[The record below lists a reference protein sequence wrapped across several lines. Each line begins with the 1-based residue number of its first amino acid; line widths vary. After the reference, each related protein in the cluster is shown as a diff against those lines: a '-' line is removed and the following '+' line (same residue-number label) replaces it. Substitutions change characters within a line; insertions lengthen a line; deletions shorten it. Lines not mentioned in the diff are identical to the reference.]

1 MGTQFNF
8 EGASQTNMKACIV
21 LFALVAAAM
30 AEAEAEA
37 DPAVF
42 YAGAYGG
49 FPYGYGLSGYAGYAG
64 YPYTYGYGLPYAA
77 YAYTGCHN
85 DAGAAVPCA
94 AHNVVKIAKREAEAE
109 AEADPAV
116 FYAGAYG
123 GFPYGYGLSGYAG
136 YAGYPYTYGY
146 GLPAY
151 TYAAGCRNNNGAL
164 VPCAHGAVAAHVV
177 AKREADSEADP
188 AYFVSPYLA
197 QYGFPRTFYGHGL
210 VHTSRLGVCT
220 NYLGAQVPC

>member
-8 EGASQTNMKACIV
+8 EGASQTNMKAFIV

-37 DPAVF
+37 KADPALL
-42 YAGAYGG
+42 YAGAYGAY
-49 FPYGYGLSGYAGYAG
+49 PWTYGLSSYG
-64 YPYTYGYGLPYAA
+64 YPYNYGYGLPYAA

-85 DAGAAVPCA
+85 AAGAAVPCA

-109 AEADPAV
+109 ADPAV
-116 FYAGAYG
+116 FYSGVYGSYPWAYG
-123 GFPYGYGLSGYAG
+123 LGGYTA
-136 YAGYPYTYGY
+136 YPYTHGY

-151 TYAAGCRNNNGAL
+151 TYAAGCRNNAGAL

-197 QYGFPRTFYGHGL
+197 QYGFPRTYYGNAL
-210 VHTSRLGVCT
+210 VHTSRFGICT
-220 NYLGAQVPC
+220 NYLGASVPC

>member
-8 EGASQTNMKACIV
+8 EGASQTNMKAFIV

-123 GFPYGYGLSGYAG
+123 GFPY
-136 YAGYPYTYGY
+136 TYGY
-146 GLPAY
+146 GLPAYY

>member
-8 EGASQTNMKACIV
+8 EGASQTNMKAFIV

-49 FPYGYGLSGYAGYAG
+49 FPYGYGLSDYAGYAG

-94 AHNVVKIAKREAEAE
+94 AHNVVKIANREAEAE

-123 GFPYGYGLSGYAG
+123 GFPYGYGLTGYAG

-177 AKREADSEADP
+177 AKREADSE
-188 AYFVSPYLA
+188 
-197 QYGFPRTFYGHGL
+197 
-210 VHTSRLGVCT
+210 
-220 NYLGAQVPC
+220 

>member
-1 MGTQFNF
+1 MGTQVNF
-8 EGASQTNMKACIV
+8 EGASQTNMKAFIV

-49 FPYGYGLSGYAGYAG
+49 FPYGYGLTGYAGYAG

-94 AHNVVKIAKREAEAE
+94 AHNVVKMAKREAEAE

-123 GFPYGYGLSGYAG
+123 GFPYGYGLTGYAG

-151 TYAAGCRNNNGAL
+151 TYA
-164 VPCAHGAVAAHVV
+164 AVAAHVV

>member
-8 EGASQTNMKACIV
+8 EGASQTNMKAFIV

-49 FPYGYGLSGYAGYAG
+49 FP
-64 YPYTYGYGLPYAA
+64 YGYGLPYAA

-123 GFPYGYGLSGYAG
+123 GFPYG
-136 YAGYPYTYGY
+136 
-146 GLPAY
+146 
-151 TYAAGCRNNNGAL
+151 
-164 VPCAHGAVAAHVV
+164 
-177 AKREADSEADP
+177 
-188 AYFVSPYLA
+188 
-197 QYGFPRTFYGHGL
+197 
-210 VHTSRLGVCT
+210 
-220 NYLGAQVPC
+220 